1 MIVLKAT
8 LAQYNKLNGFQNGL
22 SILEFAKDGNNNWI
36 VGIEVLTDP
45 DFEPIRTQ
53 LNELKQIE
61 YVEPINE

>member
-8 LAQYNKLNGFQNGL
+8 LAQYKTLNGFQNGL
-22 SILEFAKDGNNNWI
+22 SILQFAKDGNDNWI

-45 DFEPIRTQ
+45 DFEPIRTK

-61 YVEPINE
+61 YIEPII